1 MPLPLTPEEVAK
13 TIVKK
18 DRAFATVVKRVGPP
32 PVRRNASAKKRFTS
46 LIEAI
51 TSQLVSV
58 KAADTIFARVKE
70 SCGGQVTPETISR
83 AGFTVLRSAGLS
95 ATKAQAMVDLAERSL
110 DGRVRLDRHPKMSSA
125 EVTKELT
132 SVRGIG
138 PWTAEMYLLFSLARH
153 DVWPHLDFG
162 VRAGWSIIHKLPEM
176 ISIKELKDKGAL
188 FAGVESETAWYCWRA
203 LEYEREH
210 GN

>member
-1 MPLPLTPEEVAK
+1 MSSPLTPEQIAK
-13 TIVKK
+13 TIVKR
-18 DRAFATVVKRVGPP
+18 DRAFAPVIKRAGPP
-32 PVRRNASAKKRFTS
+32 PIRRNATAKKRFVS

-70 SCGGQVTPETISR
+70 ACGGQVTPESISA
-83 AGFTVLRSAGLS
+83 AGFETLRSAGLS
-95 ATKAQAMVDLAERSL
+95 ATKAQAMIDLAQRSL
-110 DGRVRLDRHPKMSSA
+110 DGRVKLARHPKMTSA
-125 EVTKELT
+125 EVTNELT

-162 VRAGWSIIHKLPEM
+162 VRAGWSIIHDLPEM
-176 ISIKELKDKGAL
+176 ISIKELKDAGAN

-203 LEYEREH
+203 LEHERER
-210 GN
+210 GG